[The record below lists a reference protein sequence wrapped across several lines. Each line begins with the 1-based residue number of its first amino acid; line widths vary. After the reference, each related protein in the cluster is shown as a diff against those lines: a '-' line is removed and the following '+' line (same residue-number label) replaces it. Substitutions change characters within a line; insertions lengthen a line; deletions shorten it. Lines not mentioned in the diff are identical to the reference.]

1 MMVPVASEKTAAG
14 SGNVSVRALE
24 KELARGL
31 TALGLA
37 VAQAQQDQL
46 IRYVLLM
53 QKWNRVYN
61 LTAIREPERMVSHHL
76 LDSLAIVP
84 AIIAQL
90 AADGTPLRVLDVG
103 SGAGLPG
110 IPLAIA
116 CPGAAI
122 TMLDS
127 NQKKTAF
134 IQQAVAELQLKNA
147 RVECQRVERLQSS
160 QRFAVILSRAFSE
173 LSEFV
178 QLAKHLLAPGG
189 VFIAMKGQY
198 PGEEIARLPAAFKV
212 QKVVKLDVPGLDAE
226 RHLVFIG
233 PDFIGPEGDPA

>member
-1 MMVPVASEKTAAG
+1 MMVPVAAEKTPAS
-14 SGNVSVRALE
+14 SGHASVHALE

-31 TALGLA
+31 TALGL
-37 VAQAQQDQL
+37 VLAQEQHDQL

-61 LTAIREPERMVSHHL
+61 LTAIREPQRMLSHHL
-76 LDSLAIVP
+76 LDSLAIIP
-84 AIIAQL
+84 AVMAQQSTDR
-90 AADGTPLRVLDVG
+90 APLHVLDVG

-110 IPLAIA
+110 IPLAVA
-116 CPGAAI
+116 CPGI
-122 TMLDS
+122 DVTMLDS

-147 RVECQRVERLQSS
+147 RVECQRVERVQSS
-160 QRFAVILSRAFSE
+160 QRFKVILSRAFAE
-173 LSEFV
+173 ISEFV

-212 QKVVKLDVPGLDAE
+212 QKVVKLVVPGLDAE

-233 PDFIGPEGDPA
+233 PDFVGPEGDPA